1 MAVSFTI
8 DHGQKK
14 MLLYSTHNEGK
25 LMKVVTER
33 FTRTLKSRIY
43 KYMTSISQNVYIYK
57 LDNIVNKYKNTY
69 QTHIHVMES
78 QAYILTLLK
87 KIIRKFM

>member
-1 MAVSFTI
+1 M
-8 DHGQKK
+8 
-14 MLLYSTHNEGK
+14 YSTHNEGK

-43 KYMTSISQNVYIYK
+43 KYMTLISQNVYIYK